1 MIIGLLHPG
10 NMGAAIGAQ
19 LVAAGH
25 RVYWCPAGRSGHS
38 TARAREAGLHT
49 VGSLAEMLAGSEVVF
64 SICPPANAEQLAN
77 EIADHGFKGVFVD
90 ANAINPDRMNRI
102 ADRVR
107 AAGARVVDGAIIGP
121 PPTAE
126 RHARVYLSGPPA
138 EVDAVHQLLAG
149 GQAEPRRVDSRIGS
163 ASALKMAYGSFQKAS
178 RALAAVSHA
187 LADDYGVAEHLMAEA
202 VALGRNALA
211 DREYASSAAAR
222 AWRWEPE
229 MMEAA
234 DSFRAAG
241 LPDALA
247 IGAAE
252 TFHRWAADK
261 DDWDLDADTALTHLR
276 G

>member
-25 RVYWCPAGRSGHS
+25 RVCWCPAGRSERS
-38 TARAREAGLHT
+38 TARARDAGLRT

-77 EIADHGFKGVFVD
+77 EIADHGFHGVFVD

-102 ADRVR
+102 ANRVR

-126 RHARVYLSGPPA
+126 RRARVYLSGPPA
-138 EVDAVHQLLAG
+138 EVDAIHQLLSG
-149 GQAEPRRVDSRIGS
+149 GQAEPRRVDGRIGS

-202 VALGRNALA
+202 IALGRNALA
-211 DREYASSAAAR
+211 DREYAGSAAAR

-241 LPDALA
+241 LPDTLA

-261 DDWDLDADTALTHLR
+261 DNWDLDADTALTHLR

>member
-25 RVYWCPAGRSGHS
+25 RVYWCPAGRSVHS
-38 TARAREAGLHT
+38 TARARDAGLRT

-64 SICPPANAEQLAN
+64 SICPPAGAEQLAN
-77 EIADHGFKGVFVD
+77 DIADHGFHGVFVE
-90 ANAINPDRMNRI
+90 ANAINPDRMQRIANRI
-102 ADRVR
+102 A

-121 PPTAE
+121 PPTGD
-126 RHARVYLSGPPA
+126 RRARFYLSGPPA
-138 EVDAVHQLLAG
+138 EVDTVHRLLSD
-149 GQAEPRRVDSRIGS
+149 GQAEPRRVDGRIGS

-187 LADDYGVAEHLMAEA
+187 LADDYGVTEHLMAEA

-211 DREYASSAAAR
+211 DRQYAGSAAAR

-252 TFHRWAADK
+252 AFHRWAADK
-261 DDWDLDADTALTHLR
+261 DTWDLDADTALAHLR
-276 G
+276 R